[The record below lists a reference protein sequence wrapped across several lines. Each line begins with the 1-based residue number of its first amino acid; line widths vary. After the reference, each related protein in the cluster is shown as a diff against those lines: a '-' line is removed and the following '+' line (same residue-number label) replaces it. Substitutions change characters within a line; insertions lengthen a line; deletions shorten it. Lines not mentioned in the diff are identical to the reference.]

1 MGCYGLPLIVM
12 IFCYAKIFFNLASR
26 AKTNSLTQ
34 RSESPTTIKLYELTH
49 KNEFGSLR
57 VTAENDRIKTE
68 NIDLLSKTES
78 SRLRSNSNMET
89 NRKSIFVLLN

>member
-12 IFCYAKIFFNLASR
+12 IFCYAKIFITLASR

-34 RSESPTTIKLYELTH
+34 RSESNTAIKLYELTH

-57 VTAENDRIKTE
+57 VTAENDRINTE
-68 NIDLLSKTES
+68 NINLLSKTET
-78 SRLRSNSNMET
+78 SRLRSNSNIET
-89 NRKSIFVLLN
+89 NKKSIFHLLN